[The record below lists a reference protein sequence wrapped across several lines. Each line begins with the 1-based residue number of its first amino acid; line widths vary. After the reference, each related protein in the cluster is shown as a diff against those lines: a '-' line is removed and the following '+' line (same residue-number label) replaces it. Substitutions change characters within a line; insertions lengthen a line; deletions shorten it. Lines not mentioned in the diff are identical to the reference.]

1 MSATADE
8 PTVLDIRD
16 IMDRIPHRYPFLLV
30 DRIVSI
36 REDGITGL
44 KNVTINEPYFTG
56 HWPSEPVMP
65 GVLQL
70 EALAQ
75 TGAVLLFHRLAVD
88 RQKTKLD
95 VFFRGIDGAKF
106 RRIVR
111 PGDQLLLD
119 ITVLKQRR
127 ELFVLKGEAR
137 VNGEVASE
145 AELTAVLRV
154 RGEEQ
159 P

>member
-1 MSATADE
+1 MSAAVDA

-36 REDGITGL
+36 RDDGITGL
-44 KNVTINEPYFTG
+44 KNVTINEPYFAG

-75 TGAVLLFHRLAVD
+75 TGAVLLFHSLSAD
-88 RQKTKLD
+88 RQTTKLD
-95 VFFRGIDGAKF
+95 VFFRGIDHAKF

-119 ITVLKQRR
+119 IAVLKQRR

-137 VNGEVASE
+137 VNGEIASE
-145 AELTAVLRV
+145 AEMTAVLRA

-159 P
+159 L